1 MRWATSTRRGPAA
14 SAAGLA
20 LACLVLL
27 ACGEPSPSVLLVT
40 LDTLRRDH
48 VSAYEG
54 ARTQTPH
61 LDALAAEGLV
71 HDAAYTT
78 MPTTGPA
85 HLSLF
90 TGLHPSEHGS
100 RRNGE
105 ILPEQF
111 ARRELG
117 VVLRQLGYATAA
129 FVTTSLID
137 QRATGLRGF
146 DVYDVPQGVLRHG
159 ENAVDAALG
168 WLDSERR
175 RPVFLW
181 VHIYDP
187 HSPYGSADEKRR
199 SFPVDASRYGWVKAA
214 RYANEAERRTMT
226 ERYARGVQSADRAL
240 GRLVEGV
247 RERLAQPPL
256 VIVVADHGE
265 VLDEHLDERGFAF
278 DHGEFLDPE
287 SVAIPLLVAG
297 PGVTPGRSAGTAS
310 IRDLYTTILATT
322 GFGDADAAAEGRRDL
337 RVPSDAPR
345 IVRIERRFFLMRVNE
360 QVRTHATAAADGER
374 LVIVGEDGSS
384 PAEGQADAKELLRA
398 ARDSLANLGPRRT
411 LRPID
416 PRTRKALKQLG
427 YAE

>member
-1 MRWATSTRRGPAA
+1 MAA
-14 SAAGLA
+14 RVARLA
-20 LACLVLL
+20 LASLALF
-27 ACGEPSPSVLLVT
+27 ACGEPPPSVLLVT

-48 VSAYEG
+48 VSAYPG
-54 ARTQTPH
+54 ARIRTPH
-61 LDALAAEGLV
+61 LEALANEGLV

-90 TGLHPSEHGS
+90 TGLYPSQHRG

-105 ILPEQF
+105 TLPPTFTQ
-111 ARRELG
+111 RELG
-117 VVLRQLGYATAA
+117 VKLRRFGYATAA

-137 QRATGLRGF
+137 QAATGLRGF
-146 DVYDVPQGVLRHG
+146 EVYDEPQAILRHG
-159 ENAVDAALG
+159 ENAVDAALA
-168 WLDSERR
+168 WLDAERQ

-187 HSPYGSADEKRR
+187 HSPYGNADEKRL
-199 SFPVDASRYGWVKAA
+199 SFPVDPARYGWVKAS
-214 RYANEAERRTMT
+214 RYASQAERSAMA
-226 ERYARGVQSADRAL
+226 ERYARGVRSADDAL

-247 RERLAQPPL
+247 RERLARAPL

-265 VLDEHLDERGFAF
+265 LLDEHLDDRGFAF
-278 DHGEFLDPE
+278 DHGEFLDEE
-287 SVAIPLLVAG
+287 SVAIPLVLAG

-310 IRDLYTTILATT
+310 IRDLYTTILATS
-322 GFGDADAAAEGRRDL
+322 GLGDPDAAAEGRRDL

-345 IVRIERRFFLMRVNE
+345 IVRIERRFFLLKVPELVNA
-360 QVRTHATAAADGER
+360 QAAAAADGEQ
-374 LVIVGEDGSS
+374 LVIVGNDGHS
-384 PAEGQADAKELLRA
+384 PVEGQADAQELLRE
-398 ARDSLANLGPRRT
+398 ARRSLSELGSERT

-416 PRTRKALKQLG
+416 PETRKALKQLG